1 MTSFL
6 TLLKET
12 LDNSAEKKKKNFK
25 NTSFFMPNQKPLEA
39 S

>member
-12 LDNSAEKKKKNFK
+12 LDNSAEKKKNFK
-25 NTSFFMPNQKPLEA
+25 NTSFFMPNQKPLGA